1 MARIIHAIGPVATT
15 LSASHL
21 MLTPKSL
28 QSPKFSAGYIMNASV
43 TWTKRWTFILAATG
57 AAVGLGNIWKFPYIT
72 GENGGGAFVLVYL
85 LCILALGIPIMMA
98 ETLLGRA
105 GRANPIVAVR
115 RLARNDGKSGWWS
128 LVGAMGVLA
137 GLMIIMYYSVVGGWA
152 LDYVMQS
159 IQGTYFQADGL
170 IAKAN
175 FGDLASDNNRQLIW
189 HSLFLLLTAIVVG
202 AGVTRGIGAAAEI
215 LMPLLIVILV
225 ALVFYS
231 ASVGDLHGAVHFMFH
246 ADFSKLTGDSV
257 IIAMGHAFFTLSI
270 GMGSIMVYG
279 SYMPDNSCIG
289 RNVLLIAGLDT
300 AIALIAGLAIFPLV
314 IANGLE
320 PASGPGLMFESLPIA
335 FGNMPAG
342 VVVGAAF
349 FFLVAIAALS
359 SAFSLIEP
367 GVAWLEQLGLNRMI
381 ATTIIALIA
390 WLGGLAS
397 IYSSEV
403 FNTLDYLTANIMLP
417 IGGLIMAIFCG
428 WVLRRVTVRKQLNS
442 ISMGWFN
449 AWYITIRFIAPAGVI
464 VVFLSSLQLI

>member
-1 MARIIHAIGPVATT
+1 MSFAP
-15 LSASHL
+15 
-21 MLTPKSL
+21 
-28 QSPKFSAGYIMNASV
+28 V

-128 LVGAMGVLA
+128 MVGAMGVLA

-159 IQGTYFQADGL
+159 IQGTYLQADAL
-170 IAKAN
+170 AAKAN
-175 FGDLASDNNRQLIW
+175 FGELAGNNNRQIIW
-189 HSLFLLLTAIVVG
+189 HTTFLVLTAIVVG
-202 AGVTRGIGAAAEI
+202 AGVSRGIGAAAEV
-215 LMPLLIVILV
+215 LMPLLILILV
-225 ALVFYS
+225 GLVIYS
-231 ASVGDLHGAVHFMFH
+231 ASVGDLHGAIHFMFH
-246 ADFSKLTGDSV
+246 PDFSKLTGDS
-257 IIAMGHAFFTLSI
+257 IIVAMGHAFFTLSI

-320 PASGPGLMFESLPIA
+320 PSSGPGLMFETLPIA
-335 FGNMPAG
+335 FGGMPAG
-342 VVVGAAF
+342 VIVGGIF
-349 FFLVAIAALS
+349 FFLVSIAALS

-367 GVAWLEQLGLNRMI
+367 GVAWLEQLGLNR
-381 ATTIIALIA
+381 IISTAIIGLIA
-390 WLGGLAS
+390 WLGGLACV
-397 IYSSEV
+397 YSAEV
-403 FNTLDYLTANIMLP
+403 FDTLDYLTANIMLP
-417 IGGLIMAIFCG
+417 LGGLIMAIFTG
-428 WVLRRVTVRKQLNS
+428 WILRRVSVRKQLTT

-449 AWYITIRFIAPAGVI
+449 AWYITIRFIAPAGVVI
-464 VVFLSSLQLI
+464 VFLSSLKLI